1 MTKSSEKV
9 QELKDRAENAQKEIA
24 AAQKEKGKKVDA
36 VINSAKAEAKIRQD
50 NFKANIAARK
60 AVADS
65 DWGTLQA
72 EHNKR
77 VEKIKNTIA
86 AKKDAHDVKVANRR
100 ADDAE
105 GYASASIDYALMAI
119 DDAEIATLEAID
131 ARVYAESL
139 T

>member
-1 MTKSSEKV
+1 MTKISEKV
-9 QELKDRAENAQKEIA
+9 HELKDHAEHAEQEIA
-24 AAQKEKGKKVDA
+24 AAQKETGKKVDA
-36 VINSAKAEAKIRQD
+36 AIDSAKAAAKMRQD
-50 NFKANIAARK
+50 RFKENVVARK
-60 AVADS
+60 AAAAS
-65 DWGTLQA
+65 DWETLQV

-77 VEKIKNTIA
+77 VEKIKKTIA
-86 AKKDAHDVKVANRR
+86 AKKDAHDRNVANRR

-131 ARVYAESL
+131 ARAYAESL

>member
-1 MTKSSEKV
+1 MTKISEKV
-9 QELKDRAENAQKEIA
+9 QELKDHAEHAEKEIA
-24 AAQKEKGKKVDA
+24 AAQKEAGKKMDA
-36 VINSAKAEAKIRQD
+36 AINSAKAEAKVRQD
-50 NFKANIAARK
+50 NFKANVVARK
-60 AVADS
+60 AAAAS
-65 DWGTLQA
+65 DWETLQA

-86 AKKDAHDVKVANRR
+86 AKKDAHDLKVANRR

-131 ARVYAESL
+131 ARAYAESM

>member
-1 MTKSSEKV
+1 MTKISEKV
-9 QELKDRAENAQKEIA
+9 QELKDHAQHAEQEIV
-24 AAQKEKGKKVDA
+24 AAQKETGQKVDA
-36 VINSAKAEAKIRQD
+36 AINSAKAQAKVRQD
-50 NFKANIAARK
+50 NFKADIAARK
-60 AVADS
+60 AAAAS

-77 VEKIKNTIA
+77 IEKIKNTIA
-86 AKKDAHDVKVANRR
+86 AKKDIHDRKVASRR

-131 ARVYAESL
+131 ARAYAESL
-139 T
+139 S

>member
-1 MTKSSEKV
+1 MTKISEKV
-9 QELKDRAENAQKEIA
+9 HELKDHAESTEKKIA
-24 AAQKEKGKKVDA
+24 AAQKETEKKMDA
-36 VINSAKAEAKIRQD
+36 AIDSAKAEAKVRQD
-50 NFKANIAARK
+50 TFKANVAARK
-60 AVADS
+60 AAAAS
-65 DWGTLQA
+65 EWETLQA

-86 AKKDAHDVKVANRR
+86 AKKDTHNLNVANRR

-131 ARVYAESL
+131 ARAYAESL